1 MNMPTLAFFGDSNL
15 DYFKA
20 EDGMC
25 NIVFRTEGTKAHEA
39 RYLRR
44 AIVCVNNHPAL
55 VTALEELLSE
65 VDAYLDYN
73 NDSDMQSRAE
83 NARGVL
89 GTIRKEMT
97 EAEHD

>member
-1 MNMPTLAFFGDSNL
+1 MNMPHLAFYGDSNL

-20 EDGMC
+20 EDDMC

-44 AIVCVNNHPAL
+44 AIVCVNNHSEL

-65 VDAYLDYN
+65 VDAHLDYHT
-73 NDSDMQSRAE
+73 DGDMQARAE
-83 NARGVL
+83 RARGIL
-89 GTIRKEMT
+89 NTIRKEMQ
-97 EAEHD
+97 EAEHA